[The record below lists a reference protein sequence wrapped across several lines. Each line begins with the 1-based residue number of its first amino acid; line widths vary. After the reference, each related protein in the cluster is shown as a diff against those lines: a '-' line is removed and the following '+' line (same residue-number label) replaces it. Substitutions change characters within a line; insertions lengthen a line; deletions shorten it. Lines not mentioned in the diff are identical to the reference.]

1 MEALTYTTG
10 CNSQMWPGF
19 TKPNAKKRKKPPT
32 PSQIGGF
39 LKSPETSPPD
49 LRKLAA
55 TPNGP
60 PS

>member
-1 MEALTYTTG
+1 MEALISTAG

-49 LRKLAA
+49 
-55 TPNGP
+55 
-60 PS
+60 